1 MSASSPAGRWSSATL
16 ASLLGVQVFQVVLAW
31 SVLTVAGP
39 LATAVVLAL
48 GTLPRIA
55 MMSGLT
61 AGLAGRFAAHRLL
74 AVGELGRAALALAA
88 AGVLAVSGLDF
99 TGLLLASLLFGLVE
113 AITEPAAGSVPA
125 LIADAA
131 GRQRMEALRT
141 TLFRVTVVGGG
152 PLAGLGAL
160 LGLST
165 ALIVGG
171 LVFLVSAALFL
182 SLRPRPS
189 DADGTAPA
197 AGHGP
202 AAGMPGPPGADA
214 PKAGEALALPGVRAA
229 LICTVLIELGCPGA
243 FGVGTLL
250 LADDRGWGAVGFG
263 VLVGAVGLGTV
274 LAALAPRFAR
284 RLRGSGSGLILACVL
299 TAAAMAGLAFSPN
312 LPLAAVLTVVMA
324 LAAAAASAATLGVLF
339 SGPRPEALGMV
350 MGVVMAAGALAAPLS
365 YVLVGLVARLANP
378 RAAVAACAV
387 ALLAAALVA
396 LSDRTLRTATA
407 PEPPTGP
414 QAGPPGDP
422 AADASVDGAPVA
434 GAPHAGPPADAD
446 APADATG
453 EPSADGQPGH
463 LSAKGA

>member
-1 MSASSPAGRWSSATL
+1 MSAPSPVGRWSTATL

-31 SVLTVAGP
+31 SVLTVSGP
-39 LATAVVLAL
+39 MATAVVLAL

-61 AGLAGRFAAHRLL
+61 AGLAGRFAPQRLL

-88 AGVLAVSGLDF
+88 AGALAAGGFGF

-113 AITEPAAGSVPA
+113 AMTEPAAGSVPA
-125 LIADAA
+125 LIAGPA
-131 GRQRMEALRT
+131 GRLRMEALRT
-141 TLFRVTVVGGG
+141 TLFRATVVLGG

-165 ALIVGG
+165 GLLVGA

-189 DADGTAPA
+189 DGAEAPG

-202 AAGMPGPPGADA
+202 GTGMPGPPGADS
-214 PKAGEALALPGVRAA
+214 PKAGEVLALPGVRAA

-243 FGVGTLL
+243 FNVGTLL
-250 LADDRGWGAVGFG
+250 LADDRGWGVVGFG

-274 LAALAPRFAR
+274 TAALAPGFAR
-284 RLRGSGSGLILACVL
+284 RLRGGGAGLILACAL

-312 LPLAAVLTVVMA
+312 LPLAVVLTALMA
-324 LAAAAASAATLGVLF
+324 LTAAAASAATLGVLF

-365 YVLVGLVARLANP
+365 YLLVGLVARLAGP
-378 RAAVAACAV
+378 EAALVGCAG

-396 LSDRTLRTATA
+396 LGDRTLRTATA
-407 PEPPTGP
+407 PEPPAG
-414 QAGPPGDP
+414 GPPTGASPAGD
-422 AADASVDGAPVA
+422 A
-434 GAPHAGPPADAD
+434 
-446 APADATG
+446 
-453 EPSADGQPGH
+453 GH

>member
-1 MSASSPAGRWSSATL
+1 MSAPSPVGRWSTATL
-16 ASLLGVQVFQVVLAW
+16 TSLLGVQVFQVVLAW
-31 SVLTVAGP
+31 SVLTVSGP
-39 LATAVVLAL
+39 MATAVVLAL

-61 AGLAGRFAAHRLL
+61 AGLAGRFAPQRLL

-88 AGVLAVSGLDF
+88 AGALAAGGFGF

-113 AITEPAAGSVPA
+113 AMTEPAAGSVPA
-125 LIADAA
+125 LIAGPA
-131 GRQRMEALRT
+131 GRLRMEALRT
-141 TLFRVTVVGGG
+141 TLFRATVVLGG

-165 ALIVGG
+165 GLLVGA

-189 DADGTAPA
+189 DGAEAPG

-202 AAGMPGPPGADA
+202 GTGMPGPPGADS
-214 PKAGEALALPGVRAA
+214 PKAGEVLALPGVRAA

-243 FGVGTLL
+243 FNVGTLL
-250 LADDRGWGAVGFG
+250 LADDRGWGVVGFG

-274 LAALAPRFAR
+274 TAALAPGFAR
-284 RLRGSGSGLILACVL
+284 RLRGGGAGLILACAL

-312 LPLAAVLTVVMA
+312 LPLAVVLTALMA
-324 LAAAAASAATLGVLF
+324 LTAAAASAATLGVLF

-365 YVLVGLVARLANP
+365 YLLVGLVARLAGP
-378 RAAVAACAV
+378 EAALVGCAG

-396 LSDRTLRTATA
+396 LGDRTLRTATA
-407 PEPPTGP
+407 PEPP
-414 QAGPPGDP
+414 
-422 AADASVDGAPVA
+422 AD
-434 GAPHAGPPADAD
+434 GPPAGASPAGDA
-446 APADATG
+446 
-453 EPSADGQPGH
+453 GH

>member
-88 AGVLAVSGLDF
+88 AGALAVSGLDF

-141 TLFRVTVVGGG
+141 TLFRVTVVVGG

-274 LAALAPRFAR
+274 LAALAPGFAR

-396 LSDRTLRTATA
+396 LTDRTLRTATA

-414 QAGPPGDP
+414 QAGLPGDP
-422 AADASVDGAPVA
+422 AAGADASTTD
-434 GAPHAGPPADAD
+434 APHAEAPAEAPAD

>member
-1 MSASSPAGRWSSATL
+1 
-16 ASLLGVQVFQVVLAW
+16 
-31 SVLTVAGP
+31 
-39 LATAVVLAL
+39 
-48 GTLPRIA
+48 
-55 MMSGLT
+55 
-61 AGLAGRFAAHRLL
+61 
-74 AVGELGRAALALAA
+74 
-88 AGVLAVSGLDF
+88 
-99 TGLLLASLLFGLVE
+99 
-113 AITEPAAGSVPA
+113 
-125 LIADAA
+125 
-131 GRQRMEALRT
+131 
-141 TLFRVTVVGGG
+141 
-152 PLAGLGAL
+152 
-160 LGLST
+160 
-165 ALIVGG
+165 
-171 LVFLVSAALFL
+171 
-182 SLRPRPS
+182 
-189 DADGTAPA
+189 
-197 AGHGP
+197 
-202 AAGMPGPPGADA
+202 
-214 PKAGEALALPGVRAA
+214 ALPGVRAA

-250 LADDRGWGAVGFG
+250 LADDRGWGVVGFG

-274 LAALAPRFAR
+274 LAALAPGFAR

-396 LSDRTLRTATA
+396 LTDRTLRTATA

-414 QAGPPGDP
+414 PTGAPPAGP
-422 AADASVDGAPVA
+422 AAG
-434 GAPHAGPPADAD
+434 ADAD
-446 APADATG
+446 ASATDAPHADADATG

>member
-1 MSASSPAGRWSSATL
+1 MSAPSPVGRWSTATL

-31 SVLTVAGP
+31 SVLTVSGP
-39 LATAVVLAL
+39 MATAVVLAL

-61 AGLAGRFAAHRLL
+61 AGLAGRFAPQRLL

-88 AGVLAVSGLDF
+88 AGALAAGGFGF

-113 AITEPAAGSVPA
+113 AMTEPAAGSVPA
-125 LIADAA
+125 LVADPA
-131 GRQRMEALRT
+131 GRRRMEALRT
-141 TLFRVTVVGGG
+141 TLFRATVVLGG

-165 ALIVGG
+165 GLLVGA

-189 DADGTAPA
+189 DGAEAPG

-202 AAGMPGPPGADA
+202 GTGMPGGMPGPPGADS
-214 PKAGEALALPGVRAA
+214 PKAGEVLALPGVRAA

-243 FGVGTLL
+243 FNVGTLL
-250 LADDRGWGAVGFG
+250 LADDRGWGVVGFG

-274 LAALAPRFAR
+274 TAALAPGFAR
-284 RLRGSGSGLILACVL
+284 RLRGGGAGLILACVL

-312 LPLAAVLTVVMA
+312 LPLAVVLTALMA
-324 LAAAAASAATLGVLF
+324 LTAAAASAATLGVLF

-365 YVLVGLVARLANP
+365 YLLVGLVARLAGP
-378 RAAVAACAV
+378 EAALVGCAG

-396 LSDRTLRTATA
+396 LGDRTLRTATA
-407 PEPPTGP
+407 PEPPAG
-414 QAGPPGDP
+414 GPPTGASPAGD
-422 AADASVDGAPVA
+422 A
-434 GAPHAGPPADAD
+434 
-446 APADATG
+446 
-453 EPSADGQPGH
+453 GH

>member
-1 MSASSPAGRWSSATL
+1 MSAPSPVGRWSTATL

-31 SVLTVAGP
+31 SVLTVSGP
-39 LATAVVLAL
+39 MATAVVLAL

-61 AGLAGRFAAHRLL
+61 AGLAGRFAPQRLL

-88 AGVLAVSGLDF
+88 AGALAAGGFGF

-113 AITEPAAGSVPA
+113 AMTEPAAGSVPA
-125 LIADAA
+125 LVADPA
-131 GRQRMEALRT
+131 GRRRMEELRT
-141 TLFRVTVVGGG
+141 TLFRATVVLGG

-165 ALIVGG
+165 GLLVGA

-189 DADGTAPA
+189 DGAEAPG

-202 AAGMPGPPGADA
+202 GTGMPGGMPGPPGADS
-214 PKAGEALALPGVRAA
+214 PKAGEVLALPGVRAA

-243 FGVGTLL
+243 FNVGTLL
-250 LADDRGWGAVGFG
+250 LADDRGWGVVGFG

-274 LAALAPRFAR
+274 TAALAPGFAR
-284 RLRGSGSGLILACVL
+284 RLRGGGAGLILACTL

-312 LPLAAVLTVVMA
+312 LPLAVVLTALMA
-324 LAAAAASAATLGVLF
+324 LTAAAASAATLGVLF

-365 YVLVGLVARLANP
+365 YLLVGLVARLAGP
-378 RAAVAACAV
+378 EAALAGCAG

-396 LSDRTLRTATA
+396 LGDRTLRTATA
-407 PEPPTGP
+407 PAPP
-414 QAGPPGDP
+414 AG
-422 AADASVDGAPVA
+422 
-434 GAPHAGPPADAD
+434 GPPAGAS
-446 APADATG
+446 PAGD
-453 EPSADGQPGH
+453 EGH

>member
-1 MSASSPAGRWSSATL
+1 MSAPSPVGRWSTATL

-31 SVLTVAGP
+31 SVLTVSGP
-39 LATAVVLAL
+39 MATAVVLAL

-61 AGLAGRFAAHRLL
+61 AGLAGRFAPQRLL

-88 AGVLAVSGLDF
+88 AGALAAGGFGF

-113 AITEPAAGSVPA
+113 AMTEPAAGSVPV
-125 LIADAA
+125 LVADPA
-131 GRQRMEALRT
+131 GRRRMEELRT
-141 TLFRVTVVGGG
+141 TLFRATVVLGG

-165 ALIVGG
+165 GLLVGA

-189 DADGTAPA
+189 DGAEAPG

-202 AAGMPGPPGADA
+202 GTGMPGGMPGPPGADS
-214 PKAGEALALPGVRAA
+214 PKAGEVLALPGVRAA

-243 FGVGTLL
+243 FNVGTLL
-250 LADDRGWGAVGFG
+250 LADDRGWGVVGFG

-274 LAALAPRFAR
+274 TAALAPGFAR
-284 RLRGSGSGLILACVL
+284 RLRGGGAGLILACTL

-312 LPLAAVLTVVMA
+312 LPLAVVLTALMA
-324 LAAAAASAATLGVLF
+324 LTAAAASAATLGVLF

-365 YVLVGLVARLANP
+365 YLLVGLVARLAGP
-378 RAAVAACAV
+378 EAALAGCAG

-396 LSDRTLRTATA
+396 LGDRTLRTATA
-407 PEPPTGP
+407 PEPPAGGPSTG
-414 QAGPPGDP
+414 GPSTG
-422 AADASVDGAPVA
+422 ASPA
-434 GAPHAGPPADAD
+434 GAA
-446 APADATG
+446 
-453 EPSADGQPGH
+453 GH

>member
-1 MSASSPAGRWSSATL
+1 MSAPSPVGRWSTATL

-31 SVLTVAGP
+31 SVLTVSGP
-39 LATAVVLAL
+39 MATAVVLAL

-61 AGLAGRFAAHRLL
+61 AGLAGRFAPQRLL

-88 AGVLAVSGLDF
+88 AGALATSGFGF

-113 AITEPAAGSVPA
+113 AMTEPAAGSVPA
-125 LIADAA
+125 LIADPA
-131 GRQRMEALRT
+131 GRRRMEALRT
-141 TLFRVTVVGGG
+141 TLFRATVVLGG

-165 ALIVGG
+165 GLLVGA

-189 DADGTAPA
+189 DGAEEPG

-202 AAGMPGPPGADA
+202 GTGMPGPPGADS
-214 PKAGEALALPGVRAA
+214 PKAGEVLALPGVRAA

-243 FGVGTLL
+243 FNVGTLL
-250 LADDRGWGAVGFG
+250 LADDRGWGVVGFG

-274 LAALAPRFAR
+274 TAALAPGFAR
-284 RLRGSGSGLILACVL
+284 RLRGGGAGLILACAL

-312 LPLAAVLTVVMA
+312 LPLAVVLTALMA
-324 LAAAAASAATLGVLF
+324 LTAAAASAATLGVLF

-365 YVLVGLVARLANP
+365 YLLVGLVARLAGP
-378 RAAVAACAV
+378 EAALAGCAG
-387 ALLAAALVA
+387 ALLVAALVA
-396 LSDRTLRTATA
+396 LGDRTLRTATA
-407 PEPPTGP
+407 PEPP
-414 QAGPPGDP
+414 AG
-422 AADASVDGAPVA
+422 
-434 GAPHAGPPADAD
+434 GPPAGASPAGDA
-446 APADATG
+446 
-453 EPSADGQPGH
+453 GH